1 MYEHGILSWL
11 VNTVPSPE
19 EEIKRYRE
27 KSRVF
32 KLFRFKVKQL
42 VGLTSSSG
50 IDYKVRD
57 LVRKGHMSSL
67 CDTKKP
73 VPRTV

>member
-1 MYEHGILSWL
+1 MVFLTWL

-19 EEIKRYRE
+19 EEIKRHRE
-27 KSRVF
+27 KNSVF
-32 KLFRFKVKQL
+32 KLCRFKVKPL
-42 VGLTSSSG
+42 VGLTSASG

-67 CDTKKP
+67 CDTKNLFQGESDKW
-73 VPRTV
+73 